1 MNAAHDGGREPWTS
15 WASPGTLRIVGFVLL
30 AKLLLLTY
38 AVAAAEIWRDA
49 PVRSLGE
56 ALALW
61 ERWDAVHYLGL
72 AEHGYVSQGEDRWRI
87 AFLPLLPWSIR
98 ALSWLG
104 LGYSTAA
111 FVVTTAAAL
120 AAALLLRQLAAL
132 DTDAEEAERAVFFM
146 LIFPTS
152 FFLHAAYTEGL
163 FIALTLGAFLAARR
177 RRWLVAGALGGLAAL
192 SRVTGVLLLP
202 VLAVEAIAEWR
213 QTRRLRAAW
222 LGLSLIGVGLGVY
235 LALNVSVMGEPFAF
249 LRAHHEHW
257 YRSSD
262 WPWNG
267 LLSLLRARAERGA
280 NESQMLGT
288 QELIFALLTLAATV
302 VSLRAQRLSYALWM
316 ALNWVIFVGQSF
328 VYCVPRFALTLF
340 PLFLLFARLARGR
353 LWAATL
359 VLWSGLFLGL
369 YTALFVLGRWAF

>member
-1 MNAAHDGGREPWTS
+1 MTRGSDARATPTWRPSEAA
-15 WASPGTLRIVGFVLL
+15 LRVVAFVLL

-38 AVAAAEIWRDA
+38 GVVAAEVLRDV
-49 PVRSLGE
+49 PVRTPGE

-72 AEHGYVSQGEDRWRI
+72 AEHGYVGQGEDRWRI
-87 AFLPLLPWSIR
+87 AFLPLLPWLIR
-98 ALSWLG
+98 ALARLG
-104 LGYSTAA
+104 LGYSAAA
-111 FVVTTAAAL
+111 FVVSTAAAV
-120 AAALLLRQLAAL
+120 AAALLLRRLAAL
-132 DTDAEEAERAVFFM
+132 DADEDEAQRAVFF
-146 LIFPTS
+146 LFIFPTS

-163 FIALTLGAFLAARR
+163 FLALTLGAFLAARR
-177 RRWLVAGALGGLAAL
+177 RRFVVAGALGGLAAL

-202 VLAVEAIAEWR
+202 VLALEAWAEWR
-213 QTRRLRAAW
+213 ETRRARPAW
-222 LGLSLIGVGLGVY
+222 LGLGLIGVGLGIY

-267 LLSLLRARAERGA
+267 LASLLRARAERGA

-288 QELIFALLTLAATV
+288 QELFFALLTLTATV
-302 VSLRAQRLSYALWM
+302 VSVRTQRAAYALWM
-316 ALNWVIFVGQSF
+316 VLNWIIFVGQSF

-340 PLFLLFARLARGR
+340 PLFLLFGRLSRER

-359 VLWSGLFLGL
+359 TLWSLLFLGL
-369 YTALFVLGRWAF
+369 FAAVFVLGRWAF